1 MIGQWRISSG
11 KKKMSRKP
19 FTYNANGV
27 CTTVIPE
34 GEFHNQDLSNCHY
47 LLDVSQKTADHLSAV
62 IIDLAIV
69 NLTRL
74 HTISQR

>member
-1 MIGQWRISSG
+1 
-11 KKKMSRKP
+11 MSLKP
-19 FTYNANGV
+19 FTYNTKGV

-34 GEFHNQDLSNCHY
+34 VEFNNEDLSNCHY

-74 HTISQR
+74 LTISQR